1 MSVLYT
7 TRAGIHRPSWQTGC
21 GDKLSSETTRDAS
34 GEAHSLSHQLLAQF
48 SSTATMAVMTASAMI
63 RGLSLFH
70 VTLAALLLKNPAIVA
85 KQGVVLVLGQ
95 SMQLVRP
102 TSRPKHDLV
111 QITQIYPSQP
121 LPRDFNRPS
130 AATAFLAILFAFI
143 GLSDLTALSL
153 SDEVFDQFW
162 GTQTPVRLA
171 FLFAVTGY
179 SYASKEGGMFAPRTP
194 DYAMGA
200 GASVSNSIVFTW
212 GFFELVTWFFVSILA
227 CDGGRGLANAKTQ
240 VYTSLRQEK
249 QEKMNQI
256 AEKRK
261 AEEKDQL

>member
-1 MSVLYT
+1 MRGRRLALSPPAAHDPSIASDKAQTLSGLALACANVRIISPATIQKYNAVVLLVT
-7 TRAGIHRPSWQTGC
+7 MQWEWQTI
-21 GDKLSSETTRDAS
+21 
-34 GEAHSLSHQLLAQF
+34 
-48 SSTATMAVMTASAMI
+48 TM
-63 RGLSLFH
+63 G
-70 VTLAALLLKNPAIVA
+70 
-85 KQGVVLVLGQ
+85 
-95 SMQLVRP
+95 
-102 TSRPKHDLV
+102 
-111 QITQIYPSQP
+111 
-121 LPRDFNRPS
+121 
-130 AATAFLAILFAFI
+130 TAFLAILFAFI